1 MKKLDEISRLKEEL
15 QDQKEKYELLKNTQ
29 NYERVRNEIDVG
41 MSKYDEN
48 QYGEEYGEKR

>member
-48 QYGEEYGEKR
+48 QYGEEYGKKR